1 MSDYI
6 PDPRR
11 PEHNKFGDYDY
22 QAEPSDR
29 SNFALVALLGIA
41 AVIGGFLYF
50 GGPKPNDQQA
60 QVPPTTM
67 TAPAKPDA
75 TPAAPLAPVRPEPNT
90 PRQQ

>member
-22 QAEPSDR
+22 MAEPSGR
-29 SNFALVALLGIA
+29 SSFALVALLGIA

-60 QVPPTTM
+60 QTPPTTM
-67 TAPAKPDA
+67 TTPANPDA
-75 TPAAPLAPVRPEPNT
+75 VPAAPVRPTPPPAT

>member
-11 PEHNKFGDYDY
+11 PENNKFGYDETT
-22 QAEPSDR
+22 ADSGR
-29 SNFALVALLGIA
+29 SGFALIALLGIA

-50 GGPKPNDQQA
+50 GGPKPADQQA
-60 QVPPTTM
+60 QMPPATPQ
-67 TAPAKPDA
+67 TAPANPDA
-75 TPAAPLAPVRPEPNT
+75 VPAAPLAPRPAPAT

>member
-11 PEHNKFGDYDY
+11 PEHDKFGRFGDYDY
-22 QAEPSDR
+22 QVEPSGR
-29 SNFALVALLGIA
+29 SSFALIALLGIA

-50 GGPKPNDQQA
+50 GGPKPADQQA
-60 QVPPTTM
+60 QMPPTTQ
-67 TAPAKPDA
+67 TAPAD
-75 TPAAPLAPVRPEPNT
+75 TAAPAAPVRPTPAT